1 MERPL
6 VNILQNGEIKVK
18 HQIWAVF
25 YLVYRMYKKKTD
37 FGQLIINLSNET
49 GNPL

>member
-25 YLVYRMYKKKTD
+25 CLVYRMYKKKRFWPTYNK
-37 FGQLIINLSNET
+37 LVK
-49 GNPL
+49 